1 MATSD
6 AKSVPRDEDLKLPE
20 EHQFPVGVD
29 DAAPIPKGQID
40 PVYEAKAR
48 VLNHAVR
55 VAAVHMPLV
64 TKAS

>member
-1 MATSD
+1 MSSSEEKTAI
-6 AKSVPRDEDLKLPE
+6 RDEDLKVQAQQ
-20 EHQFPVGVD
+20 HQLPVGVD

-55 VAAVHMPLV
+55 TAIIHG
-64 TKAS
+64 

>member
-1 MATSD
+1 MSSSEEKTAI
-6 AKSVPRDEDLKLPE
+6 RDEDLKE
-20 EHQFPVGVD
+20 QAQQHQFPVGID

-55 VAAVHMPLV
+55 IV
-64 TKAS
+64 TTHD

>member
-1 MATSD
+1 MATSEDKSAQLD
-6 AKSVPRDEDLKLPE
+6 ADIKQAEQHQLPI
-20 EHQFPVGVD
+20 GVD

-55 VAAVHMPLV
+55 LHDLQQVIAME
-64 TKAS
+64 AS